1 MSLLGVFCNA
11 NFFITKSQDMKIY
24 LWAKWVVFNGPYS
37 CLRVSIKFQNQVSF
51 VNLLLCTCTLS
62 EWIVFILN
70 CLVKLFKNN
79 FHNLR
84 IKFVVVC
91 LWLNDCAFFQS
102 QTAEEE
108 LAQASTAFQ
117 KQQEINTQ
125 HTQKVS
131 VVFEKADS
139 LKVIFSFSLIFFWCL
154 KAISTFIST
163 RETPSGTFIMLV
175 KRTQKSTAV
184 DENLWNVRVNRIH
197 LAW

>member
-1 MSLLGVFCNA
+1 M
-11 NFFITKSQDMKIY
+11 
-24 LWAKWVVFNGPYS
+24 
-37 CLRVSIKFQNQVSF
+37 SIKFQNQVSF

-62 EWIVFILN
+62 EWIFFILI
-70 CLVKLFKNN
+70 CLVKLFKNK

-108 LAQASTAFQ
+108 LAKASAAFQ

-139 LKVIFSFSLIFFWCL
+139 LKVIFPFSIIFFVGVWELYLHL
-154 KAISTFIST
+154 K
-163 RETPSGTFIMLV
+163 
-175 KRTQKSTAV
+175 
-184 DENLWNVRVNRIH
+184 VRVKLLRI
-197 LAW
+197 LSLCWWSELKKVLRSMRTCEISVLIE

>member
-1 MSLLGVFCNA
+1 
-11 NFFITKSQDMKIY
+11 MKIY

-62 EWIVFILN
+62 EWIFFILN

-108 LAQASTAFQ
+108 LAQASAAFQ

-139 LKVIFSFSLIFFWCL
+139 LKVIFSFSLIFF
-154 KAISTFIST
+154 
-163 RETPSGTFIMLV
+163 LV
-175 KRTQKSTAV
+175 SESYIYIYKYA
-184 DENLWNVRVNRIH
+184 WNSFGYFHYAGEANSKKYCSRWEPVKCPC
-197 LAW
+197 